1 MNVDLFYSKAALNG
15 DRKNKAIASRINV
28 TEGTVLN
35 KINGITKWTADEIAL
50 LVYAW
55 NLTAQEVYD
64 IWFKD
69 ATNVEGCGSSETIGS
84 E

>member
-28 TEGTVLN
+28 TEATVLN
-35 KINGITKWTADEIAL
+35 KINGITKWTVDEIAL

-55 NLTAQEVYD
+55 NLTAQDVYD
-64 IWFKD
+64 IWLKD
-69 ATNVEGCGSSETIGS
+69 VSNVESSGSRETSGS